1 MVMRSSGA
9 VVLVTGCSSGIGRA
23 ICDQLATR
31 GTTVY
36 GGSRTP
42 CTSSQ
47 WTHLPLDVTEQSSV
61 DGAVAD
67 VLRRES
73 RLDGLVACAG
83 VGLAGSLED
92 TDEDEAKWNFDT
104 NFFGTARVIRAVLPT
119 MRKQS
124 CGKVI
129 VIGSIGGLIGL
140 PFVPY
145 YSASKFALDGLVE
158 ALRGEVAPFGIQVSV
173 VHPGDLNTA
182 FGANRIL
189 GRNVG
194 TTSAY
199 QGRFQDTLRFYGTQ
213 EINAASPQALARK
226 VEKLL
231 SKRSLPARV
240 IVGTPL
246 EKLGVTGKRYLPGRS
261 FEYLLRKAYGP
272 R

>member
-1 MVMRSSGA
+1 MISWLREA
-9 VVLVTGCSSGIGRA
+9 
-23 ICDQLATR
+23 Q
-31 GTTVY
+31 
-36 GGSRTP
+36 P
-42 CTSSQ
+42 CTEAAA
-47 WTHLPLDVTEQSSV
+47 HLALPLSGRIFPSTSPSEAQWMQLSQRCC
-61 DGAVAD
+61 GAS
-67 VLRRES
+67 R

-92 TDEDEAKWNFDT
+92 TEDDEAKRNFDT
-104 NFFGTARVIRAVLPT
+104 NFFGTARMIRAVLPT

-124 CGKVI
+124 CGKVV

-145 YSASKFALDGLVE
+145 YSASKFALDGLIE
-158 ALRGEVAPFGIQVSV
+158 ALRGEVAPFGIQVTI
-173 VHPGDLNTA
+173 VHPGDLNTT

-189 GRNVG
+189 SRNVG

-199 QGRFQDTLRFYGTQ
+199 QGRFQDTLQFYAAQ
-213 EINAASPQALARK
+213 ESNAASPQTLARK

-246 EKLGVTGKRYLPGRS
+246 EKLGVSGKRYLPARS
-261 FEYLLRKAYGP
+261 FEYLLRKAYAP
-272 R
+272 